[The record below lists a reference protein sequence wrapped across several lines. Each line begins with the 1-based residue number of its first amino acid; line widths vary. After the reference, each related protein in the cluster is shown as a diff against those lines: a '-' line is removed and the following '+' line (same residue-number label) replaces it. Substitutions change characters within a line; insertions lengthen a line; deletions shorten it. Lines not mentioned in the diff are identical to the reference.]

1 MSNNKKF
8 KAPQGWVT
16 AVHVNA
22 IGITETAKGLGIVP
36 SKLAQAMEES
46 GFQMLPDPMDI
57 SADTAK
63 VLVIEEK
70 KTKLEVVPNEP
81 NSDPTDDRTA
91 TARFI

>member
-1 MSNNKKF
+1 MSNQKKF

-22 IGITETAKGLGIVP
+22 IGITETAKRLNIVP
-36 SKLAQAMEES
+36 SKLAQAMEET

-63 VLVIEEK
+63 VMLIEEK
-70 KTKLEVVPNEP
+70 KANGEP
-81 NSDPTDDRTA
+81 NLSVVEDPA
-91 TARFI
+91 